1 MKPQILLVLLSMS
14 LCHAQETT
22 DEIQDPTRAGASLK
36 AAMMSGG
43 SAIPSI
49 TIGGMVIGGTGTSAA
64 LLLEV
69 EGGARVLSRPGI
81 VFQVSTPDG
90 ARKLVVK
97 RITSDGIEV
106 EEVSLKESA
115 IIPAFGPPGGE
126 AVKRMGEV
134 AYAQFSDLPLLD
146 VLRMLGDQTG
156 ENFSASVEANK
167 CRINLLLSNV
177 AVANVIEEIC
187 KSHNL
192 WFKRDAGTGIT
203 RIMTVGEFEKDL
215 AGFQEE
221 RTEVFTLKYP
231 NVAEVATAIA
241 DLYGNRVELSFGAE
255 DLDEDM
261 RRDLEGRFDRYDVL
275 TQRTQQAGAVS
286 GNVLGNN
293 VNGFYSSGGNSSS
306 FGGAGAMGGNFS
318 GRDGNYGSD
327 RLSRRRDERSTAE
340 PEDGF
345 RSLTPDQAESLDLAM
360 AAAGRNG
367 SARVEALRKAPS
379 TIYVTAS
386 RRNNIVAVRTAD
398 GLALDS
404 IKALVQRMDVQT
416 PMVMLEVKVVAI
428 ELGNEFQSAFD
439 FRYSDGKTSA
449 SIGRS
454 NILRPLDEGAFRDG
468 EAGSQDMTFTVVGD
482 HFRARM
488 QLFEETNRVKTLA
501 TPTLVTAN
509 NEVSRLFLGE
519 ERPLVRGVSSQTI
532 ITDNNVA
539 TTPNTTTEF
548 RNVGNT
554 LLITPNINADRTV
567 TLRLVQENSFI
578 DPNAASI
585 PVVTGGRTAANSV
598 QNVKVDVVN
607 TRSVSGTFV
616 AKDRTAIAI
625 GGMIEDK
632 DQQQKSQVPFLG
644 DIPILGLPF
653 QARDDVKSRRELVV
667 IIRPH
672 IMLAPGE
679 SRAVTEDHLRRNAPA
694 SYERLQQDGF
704 LEGGSAGYSES
715 AKGGEVESIPVKKT
729 SLIEERK
736 KRNFR

>member
-1 MKPQILLVLLSMS
+1 MKPHILLALISIG
-14 LCHAQETT
+14 LCHAQETA
-22 DEIQDPTRAGASLK
+22 DEIQDPTRAGAGLK

-43 SAIPSI
+43 SAIPSMNV
-49 TIGGMVIGGTGTSAA
+49 GGIVIGGTGNSAA
-64 LLLEV
+64 LMLEID
-69 EGGARVLSRPGI
+69 GGARVVARPG
-81 VFQVSTPDG
+81 VPFQVATPDG

-97 RITSDGIEV
+97 RITADGIEV

-126 AVKRMGEV
+126 AVKRLGEV
-134 AYAQFSDLPLLD
+134 AYAQFSDLPLMD
-146 VLRMLGDQTG
+146 ALRMLGDQTG

-177 AVANVIEEIC
+177 AAANVIEEIC

-192 WFKRDAGTGIT
+192 WFKRDANTGIT

-215 AGFQEE
+215 AGFREE

-241 DLYGNRVELSFGAE
+241 NLYGNRVELSFGAE

-261 RRDLEGRFDRYDVL
+261 RMDLEGRFDRYDVL

-306 FGGAGAMGGNFS
+306 FGGSGSYGGSSS
-318 GRDGNYGSD
+318 GRDGNFGSD
-327 RLSRRRDERSTAE
+327 RLSRRRENSATTE
-340 PEDGF
+340 PDVGF
-345 RSLTPDQAESLDLAM
+345 RDLTPDQAERVDLALS
-360 AAAGRNG
+360 AAGRDG
-367 SARVEALRKAPS
+367 SARVEALRKSPS

-386 RRNNIVAVRTAD
+386 RRNNMIAVRSAD
-398 GLALDS
+398 GPSLDA
-404 IKALVQRMDVQT
+404 IKALVERMDVQT
-416 PMVMLEVKVVAI
+416 PMVMLEVKVVSI
-428 ELGNEFQSAFD
+428 ELGDEFQSAFD

-454 NILRPLDEGAFRDG
+454 DILRPLDGGSFRAG
-468 EAGSQDMTFTVVGD
+468 ETGSQDMTFTVVGD

-488 QLFEETNRVKTLA
+488 QLFEEKRRIKTLA

-585 PVVTGGRTAANSV
+585 PVVTSGRTAGNAV
-598 QNVKVDVVN
+598 ENVKVDVVN

-616 AKDRTAIAI
+616 AKDRMAIAI

-632 DQQQKSQVPFLG
+632 FQKNKSQVPVLG
-644 DIPILGLPF
+644 DIPILGIPF
-653 QARDDVKSRRELVV
+653 QARSDQKGRRELVV

-679 SRAVTEDHLRRNAPA
+679 SKAVTEDHLRRNAPD
-694 SYERLQQDGF
+694 SHERLKEDGF
-704 LEGGSAGYSES
+704 MEDETPASTGSA
-715 AKGGEVESIPVKKT
+715 KDGGAEIAPEKKP
-729 SLIEERK
+729 SLIE
-736 KRNFR
+736 KRRNRFFR